1 MVWVAQLQMAV
12 QENPWWAVYTHS
24 CPHCSSLQ
32 VPRID
37 IELPVNALELNPA
50 LAVLYGQ
57 DCISEID
64 TDMSDLES
72 DGDNS
77 SDYDVVFSSSPSAP
91 PAVSGSVKTPDFLPA
106 TGPDKSKFFSEETNR
121 SLLKLMRHARH
132 CPGTHCVRGPEHAA
146 ACRSTKLLM
155 LHLRDCS
162 CYSEDNKVQCSMPWC
177 GPCQPLLQ
185 HLMHCTQ
192 PTTCTLCV
200 VK

>member
-1 MVWVAQLQMAV
+1 MAV

-77 SDYDVVFSSSPSAP
+77 SDYEVVFSSTP
-91 PAVSGSVKTPDFLPA
+91 PAVPDSLSP
-106 TGPDKSKFFSEETNR
+106 TEPDNSKLLSEETNR
-121 SLLKLMRHARH
+121 SLLRLMCHARY

-146 ACRSTKLLM
+146 VCRSTKLLM
-155 LHLRDCS
+155 LHLRDCL

-185 HLMHCTQ
+185 HLMHCSQ